1 MKQLLWLVFILTTTL
16 QAQEV
21 AFKKIIEQQKV
32 DTKLATLTE
41 AEQKESGVL
50 LNNQLFIEYAFDSL
64 GQLACIQGISKR
76 IRINDSKAIEMYNKI
91 VLPVPN
97 TNDLLYLKARSIGK
111 NGAIKE
117 VGLEAV
123 KELEERGR
131 VYKILAVEGLEVGG
145 ELEYISLFRRNSALF
160 GAEIL
165 QSDIPVRTSEVRI
178 ITPIYLQFEAK
189 VYNAPAIIQSDTLLA
204 GKRTTT
210 ISVKNLLPIHEE
222 KYANLKA
229 NLVRVDY
236 KLSYNLSRGDERLYT
251 WQSAAETFYDY
262 LRTGLD
268 ESKKEVDVLLIKEK
282 IKGLAPELSIK
293 KLENYIKT
301 NIALKEDEDAEV
313 ATDILKKQYASKAG
327 MIRLYIVALELL
339 NIPHEI
345 VVGCSRADA
354 VFDKNFDSWSFLD
367 EYLLYFPTTKKFLDP
382 GSPIFRYGMIDQFME
397 GNYALFIQK
406 KKDGKETYP
415 EGEVRLIPF
424 STIID
429 NHDDL
434 AMEVSF
440 SPMMD
445 QVQGKVTRQMTG
457 HQAAQLR
464 PYYHFIKAEEERKNL
479 TNEIIKSTLKPDV
492 TYTNAQIK
500 NTNLNSEEANK
511 PFILTTDIV
520 LKSVLERA
528 GKKYLF
534 KVGELIGPQVEMYNE
549 RPRQYAID
557 MGNAHAYKRI
567 VKIRVPEGYK
577 VSGLESLTR
586 NITDGKPES
595 IMGFVSNYKL
605 EGNLLTISIDEYYKQ
620 VLQPLDIFPV
630 FQKIINAAADFNKVT
645 LLLEKK

>member
-1 MKQLLWLVFILTTTL
+1 MKQLLWLAFILTTTL

-21 AFKKIIEQQKV
+21 AFEKIIEQQKV

-111 NGAIKE
+111 NGTIKE

-178 ITPIYLQFEAK
+178 ITPTYLQFEAK

-210 ISVKNLLPIHEE
+210 VSVKNLLPIHEE

-268 ESKKEVDVLLIKEK
+268 ESKKEVDLLLIKEK
-282 IKGLAPELSIK
+282 IKGLAPELAIK

-327 MIRLYIVALELL
+327 MMRLYIVALELL

-354 VFDKNFDSWSFLD
+354 VFDKSFDSWSFLD
-367 EYLLYFPTTKKFLDP
+367 EYLLYFP
-382 GSPIFRYGMIDQFME
+382 YNQ
-397 GNYALFIQK
+397 
-406 KKDGKETYP
+406 
-415 EGEVRLIPF
+415 EVF
-424 STIID
+424 
-429 NHDDL
+429 
-434 AMEVSF
+434 
-440 SPMMD
+440 
-445 QVQGKVTRQMTG
+445 
-457 HQAAQLR
+457 
-464 PYYHFIKAEEERKNL
+464 
-479 TNEIIKSTLKPDV
+479 
-492 TYTNAQIK
+492 
-500 NTNLNSEEANK
+500 
-511 PFILTTDIV
+511 
-520 LKSVLERA
+520 
-528 GKKYLF
+528 
-534 KVGELIGPQVEMYNE
+534 
-549 RPRQYAID
+549 RPRQP
-557 MGNAHAYKRI
+557 HF
-567 VKIRVPEGYK
+567 
-577 VSGLESLTR
+577 SLW
-586 NITDGKPES
+586 D
-595 IMGFVSNYKL
+595 
-605 EGNLLTISIDEYYKQ
+605 D
-620 VLQPLDIFPV
+620 
-630 FQKIINAAADFNKVT
+630 
-645 LLLEKK
+645 